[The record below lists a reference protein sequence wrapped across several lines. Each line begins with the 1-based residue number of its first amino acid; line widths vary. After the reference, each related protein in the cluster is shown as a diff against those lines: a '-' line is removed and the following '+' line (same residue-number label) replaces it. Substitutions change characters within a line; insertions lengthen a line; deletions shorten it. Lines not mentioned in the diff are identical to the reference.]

1 MAFNVKAGYITVNIQ
16 YVDRCKQ
23 HNPGL
28 SVLFGQ
34 NILYQLKK

>member
-23 HNPGL
+23 HKPGCQFC
-28 SVLFGQ
+28 FGQ
-34 NILYQLKK
+34 NVLYQLKK